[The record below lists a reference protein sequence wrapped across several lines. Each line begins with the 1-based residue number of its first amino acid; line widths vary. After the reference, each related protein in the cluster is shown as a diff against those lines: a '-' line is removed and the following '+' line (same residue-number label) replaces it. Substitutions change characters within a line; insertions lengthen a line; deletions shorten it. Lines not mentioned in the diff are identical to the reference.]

1 MLTTL
6 ENRFCVLFP
15 NAKLQTSP
23 RLTMDLKVRCSG
35 LFYIV
40 LNCSALFC
48 FVLIRL
54 RQNTKKAPELLIL
67 MLIASLYLKRLS
79 VTVVFSKS
87 ILVVSPI
94 LRHAHP
100 Y

>member
-23 RLTMDLKVRCSG
+23 CLTMDLKVRCSG

-48 FVLIRL
+48 FVLIRF
-54 RQNTKKAPELLIL
+54 RQNTKKSTRTFDSDAHRFFIPKKTIC
-67 MLIASLYLKRLS
+67 YC
-79 VTVVFSKS
+79 S
-87 ILVVSPI
+87 IF
-94 LRHAHP
+94 
-100 Y
+100 

>member
-23 RLTMDLKVRCSG
+23 CLTMDLKVRCSG

-48 FVLIRL
+48 FVLIC
-54 RQNTKKAPELLIL
+54 
-67 MLIASLYLKRLS
+67 SD
-79 VTVVFSKS
+79 
-87 ILVVSPI
+87 
-94 LRHAHP
+94 
-100 Y
+100 